1 LLKSNNENSTAHSGA
16 ARYSVWKLSLL
27 AFCLAVFAAMTG
39 CASFN
44 RSVKSL
50 VGDEKPKVTK
60 YSDQENLRFQSD
72 RKYRRMNKNKFEDE
86 AEVSAQAGSLWVM
99 EGQGAYLFAQNQ
111 TRVMGD
117 LLNVRV
123 EGNPRS
129 QLSSKVKVISK
140 LLDRLDAPLRGPAS
154 AQAANNAKP
163 GASSD
168 ATTKK
173 DEDTEAAAAGR
184 AAAGGDKAAA
194 EKGFDPKDPISTIQ
208 TVPTRIVEQ
217 LKDGSYRVKGV
228 QPFMIGKRE
237 YKVIVTGVVRPED
250 FDDAGIESSKL
261 LDSQFDIV
269 SSRKGATL

>member
-1 LLKSNNENSTAHSGA
+1 MSRYNRTT
-16 ARYSVWKLSLL
+16 RYSVWKLSLL
-27 AFCLAVFAAMTG
+27 GFMLAVFAALTG
-39 CASFN
+39 CAGFN
-44 RSVKSL
+44 RSVKGL
-50 VGDEKPKVTK
+50 VSDDKPKVLK

-86 AEVSAQAGSLWVM
+86 AEVNAQAGSLWVM

-123 EGNPRS
+123 EGNPRQ

-154 AQAANNAKP
+154 AQTSVAAKAGEKPETVAKKEDD
-163 GASSD
+163 GD
-168 ATTKK
+168 AVAEATPKGK
-173 DEDTEAAAAGR
+173 GAAAA
-184 AAAGGDKAAA
+184 GDKAAA
-194 EKGFDPKDPISTIQ
+194 EKTFDPKDPISTIQ

-217 LKDGSYRVKGV
+217 LKDGSYRVKGM

-250 FDDAGIESSKL
+250 FDDAGIDSSKL

>member
-1 LLKSNNENSTAHSGA
+1 MLKSADGN
-16 ARYSVWKLSLL
+16 RYSVWKLSLL

-44 RSVKSL
+44 RSVKGL
-50 VGDEKPKVTK
+50 VGDDKPKVTK

-86 AEVSAQAGSLWVM
+86 AEVNAQAGSLWVM

-154 AQAANNAKP
+154 ASTSLAKNGAPAGDVAAKSDGDAAEAGAGAKA
-163 GASSD
+163 G
-168 ATTKK
+168 
-173 DEDTEAAAAGR
+173 AAA
-184 AAAGGDKAAA
+184 DKVAA
-194 EKGFDPKDPISTIQ
+194 EKANDPKDPISTIQ

-250 FDDAGIESSKL
+250 FDDSGIDSSKL

>member
-1 LLKSNNENSTAHSGA
+1 MLKYNSPTGP
-16 ARYSVWKLSLL
+16 RYSVWRLSLM
-27 AFCLAVFAAMTG
+27 AFALAVFAAMTG
-39 CASFN
+39 CAGFN
-44 RSVKSL
+44 RSLKGL
-50 VGDEKPKVTK
+50 GDDKPKVTK

-86 AEVSAQAGSLWVM
+86 AEVNAQAGSLWVM

-117 LLNVRV
+117 LLNVRI

-129 QLSSKVKVISK
+129 QLSSKTKIISK
-140 LLDRLDAPLRGPAS
+140 LLDRLENPNRGPAS
-154 AQAANNAKP
+154 AQTSLASNAKP
-163 GASSD
+163 GAP
-168 ATTKK
+168 
-173 DEDTEAAAAGR
+173 DTAKADTPESEEKPAAKGAA
-184 AAAGGDKAAA
+184 GDKAGTEKPGA
-194 EKGFDPKDPISTIQ
+194 EKLDPKDPITSVQ

-217 LKDGSYRVKGV
+217 LKDGSYRVKGM

-250 FDDAGIESSKL
+250 FDDAGIDSSKL